1 MTIRITQLP
10 DVNDD
15 PQMKER
21 FLVEGSLD
29 LSGAK
34 LIAELCRRALKRTGQ
49 VTIDLS
55 GVGFIDESGAEM
67 LRRLKRRAGISMT
80 GSSLFTRLLIE
91 GVEAASSSARERGQ
105 GD

>member
-10 DVNDD
+10 DGEDE
-15 PQMKER
+15 PQMKAA

-29 LSGAK
+29 LAGAK
-34 LIAELCRRALKRTGQ
+34 LLADLCRRALKRTGQ

-55 GVGFIDESGAEM
+55 GVGFLDESSAEM
-67 LRRLKRRAGISMT
+67 LRQLKRRAGISMT

-91 GVEAASSSARERGQ
+91 GVEAASSRARERGE